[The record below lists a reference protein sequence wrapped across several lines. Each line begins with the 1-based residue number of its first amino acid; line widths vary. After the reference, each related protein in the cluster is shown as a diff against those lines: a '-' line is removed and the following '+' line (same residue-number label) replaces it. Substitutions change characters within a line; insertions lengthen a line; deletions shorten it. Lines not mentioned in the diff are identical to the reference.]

1 MTTVHAKSYTRRM
14 RITPRAILNA
24 RPCVNLRLTDY
35 KRAARVNTTYDAF
48 PAQVVEETF
57 VLLRGQKQGAD
68 ICHPP
73 LGRVA
78 AHVDGTGGG

>member
-1 MTTVHAKSYTRRM
+1 MSIVNCPPDECASHHALFLRLHRL
-14 RITPRAILNA
+14 R
-24 RPCVNLRLTDY
+24 VNLRLKDY
-35 KRAARVNTTYDAF
+35 ISAARVNTTYDAF

-68 ICHPP
+68 ICPPP

-78 AHVDGTGGG
+78 AHVDETGGG